1 MGRWGGDGG
10 VFDKEQSDGLSASY
24 YYLLLL
30 SLLYKFILR
39 TTARVVE

>member
-1 MGRWGGDGG
+1 MGRWGGVGG
-10 VFDKEQSDGLSASY
+10 VFDEEQSDGFSASY

-30 SLLYKFILR
+30 LLLYKFILR